1 MGSEQE
7 NVRKNKEALKKADEA
22 EKKAQAEVKP
32 EKTEP
37 ETEKKGKEEKPGFFK
52 RTWGKIKTGASR
64 AKRKGLKAVSK
75 DPDDM
80 TDDEFNEHLKDLE
93 GEGDIGYASRYY
105 ELIDELSKMPS
116 LMALTKQSEGQKDK
130 EDAVDEAVKDTQ
142 KEQDSEETPAGKEEI
157 AKKAQDEPAKA
168 EEPAKKENAPGKIE
182 TAEKAEAE
190 EVPAR
195 TDKDAEEEIEA
206 AETPARTEAAPEKA
220 EAENTPAKT
229 DEAPQAESEKKEE
242 SPDKKEE
249 APQSEETQS
258 DKGSVARQIV
268 GETAKVAVENK
279 DKAVGIYKNS
289 RRQKTLEKLAG
300 QTDNTT
306 GKGRSYR
313 YMAAQTNKEKTQ
325 AGFDIATTAVN
336 TVSDMLQRFGSSKVG
351 DIAGKIA
358 GYINK
363 ALAFGKDFMSKR
375 IEKKAI
381 KDGIKGLVGGND
393 AYKKLKDKYR
403 LHGQDMRRAIRTAAK
418 HSSVT
423 DLINADK
430 DKLSDEYAKNVKDKD
445 SGVADVMGLA
455 GGTDELAMKKALGR
469 S

>member
-64 AKRKGLKAVSK
+64 AKKKGLKAVSK

-105 ELIDELSKMPS
+105 ELIDELSNMPS

-130 EDAVDEAVKDTQ
+130 EEAVDEAVKDTQ

-157 AKKAQDEPAKA
+157 AKKAQEEPAEA

-190 EVPAR
+190 EAPAR
-195 TDKDAEEEIEA
+195 TDKEAEEIET
-206 AETPARTEAAPEKA
+206 AETPAGTEAATESAETEEAPAKEEAQEKA
-220 EAENTPAKT
+220 EAENTPA
-229 DEAPQAESEKKEE
+229 DIEKEHH
-242 SPDKKEE
+242 
-249 APQSEETQS
+249 SEETQS

-300 QTDNTT
+300 QTDNTS

-445 SGVADVMGLA
+445 SDVADVMGLA

>member
-22 EKKAQAEVKP
+22 EKKAEAEVKP

-130 EDAVDEAVKDTQ
+130 EEAVDEAVKDTQ
-142 KEQDSEETPAGKEEI
+142 KEQDSEEAPAGKEEI
-157 AKKAQDEPAKA
+157 AKKEQEEPAKA

-182 TAEKAEAE
+182 TAE
-190 EVPAR
+190 
-195 TDKDAEEEIEA
+195 
-206 AETPARTEAAPEKA
+206 TPARTEAATESAETEEPPAKEEATEKA
-220 EAENTPAKT
+220 EAENTPA
-229 DEAPQAESEKKEE
+229 DIEEEHHSEG
-242 SPDKKEE
+242 
-249 APQSEETQS
+249 TQS

-300 QTDNTT
+300 QTDNTS

-430 DKLSDEYAKNVKDKD
+430 DKLSDEYARNVKDKD

>member
-130 EDAVDEAVKDTQ
+130 EEAVDEAVKDTQ
-142 KEQDSEETPAGKEEI
+142 KEQDSEEAPAADKEEI
-157 AKKAQDEPAKA
+157 AKKAQEEPAKA

-182 TAEKAEAE
+182 TAEKAETE
-190 EVPAR
+190 EAPAR
-195 TDKDAEEEIEA
+195 TDKEAEEIET
-206 AETPARTEAAPEKA
+206 AETPAGTEAATESAETEEAPAKEEATEKA
-220 EAENTPAKT
+220 EAENTPA
-229 DEAPQAESEKKEE
+229 DIEKEHH
-242 SPDKKEE
+242 
-249 APQSEETQS
+249 SEETPS

-300 QTDNTT
+300 QTDNTS

>member
-22 EKKAQAEVKP
+22 EKKAEAEVKP

-130 EDAVDEAVKDTQ
+130 EEAVDEAVKDTQ
-142 KEQDSEETPAGKEEI
+142 KEQDSEGAPAGKEEI
-157 AKKAQDEPAKA
+157 AKKAQEEPVKA
-168 EEPAKKENAPGKIE
+168 EEPAKKENTPGKIE
-182 TAEKAEAE
+182 TAEKAETE
-190 EVPAR
+190 EAPAR
-195 TDKDAEEEIEA
+195 TDKEAEKIET
-206 AETPARTEAAPEKA
+206 AETPARTETEESPAKEEATEKA
-220 EAENTPAKT
+220 EAENTPA
-229 DEAPQAESEKKEE
+229 DIEE
-242 SPDKKEE
+242 EHH
-249 APQSEETQS
+249 SEETQS
-258 DKGSVARQIV
+258 DKSSVARQIV

-300 QTDNTT
+300 QTDNTS

-393 AYKKLKDKYR
+393 AYRKLKDKYR

>member
-1 MGSEQE
+1 M
-7 NVRKNKEALKKADEA
+7 
-22 EKKAQAEVKP
+22 
-32 EKTEP
+32 
-37 ETEKKGKEEKPGFFK
+37 
-52 RTWGKIKTGASR
+52 
-64 AKRKGLKAVSK
+64 KAVSK

-206 AETPARTEAAPEKA
+206 AETPARTEAETERAETEESPAKEEATEKA
-220 EAENTPAKT
+220 EAENTPA
-229 DEAPQAESEKKEE
+229 DEEH
-242 SPDKKEE
+242 
-249 APQSEETQS
+249 QSEETQS

-375 IEKKAI
+375 IEKKSI

-430 DKLSDEYAKNVKDKD
+430 DKLSDEYAKKVKDKD

>member
-142 KEQDSEETPAGKEEI
+142 KEQDSEGAPAGKEEI
-157 AKKAQDEPAKA
+157 AKKAQEEPAKA
-168 EEPAKKENAPGKIE
+168 EEPAKNENAPGKIE

-195 TDKDAEEEIEA
+195 TDKEAEEIET
-206 AETPARTEAAPEKA
+206 AETPARTEAATESAEAEEPPAKEEATEKA
-220 EAENTPAKT
+220 EAENTPA
-229 DEAPQAESEKKEE
+229 DIEE
-242 SPDKKEE
+242 EHH
-249 APQSEETQS
+249 SEETQS
-258 DKGSVARQIV
+258 DKSSVARQIV

-300 QTDNTT
+300 QTDNTS

-351 DIAGKIA
+351 NIAGKIA

-430 DKLSDEYAKNVKDKD
+430 DKLSDEYARNVKDKD

>member
-7 NVRKNKEALKKADEA
+7 NIRKNKEALKKADEA
-22 EKKAQAEVKP
+22 EKKAEAEVKP
-32 EKTEP
+32 EKTES
-37 ETEKKGKEEKPGFFK
+37 ETERKGKEEKPGFFK

-142 KEQDSEETPAGKEEI
+142 KEQDSEEAPAGKEEI
-157 AKKAQDEPAKA
+157 AKKAQEEPAKA
-168 EEPAKKENAPGKIE
+168 EEPAKKENAPEKIE
-182 TAEKAEAE
+182 TAE
-190 EVPAR
+190 
-195 TDKDAEEEIEA
+195 
-206 AETPARTEAAPEKA
+206 TPVKTEAATENAETEESPAKEETPEKA
-220 EAENTPAKT
+220 EAENKPA
-229 DEAPQAESEKKEE
+229 DIEE
-242 SPDKKEE
+242 EPH
-249 APQSEETQS
+249 SEEIQS
-258 DKGSVARQIV
+258 DKGTVARQIV

-336 TVSDMLQRFGSSKVG
+336 TVSGMLQRFGSSKVG

-393 AYKKLKDKYR
+393 TYRKLKDKYR
-403 LHGQDMRRAIRTAAK
+403 IHGQDMRRAIRIAAK

-430 DKLSDEYAKNVKDKD
+430 DKLSGEYAKNVKDKD

-455 GGTDELAMKKALGR
+455 GGTDEQAMKKALGR

>member
-22 EKKAQAEVKP
+22 EKKAQTEVKP

-130 EDAVDEAVKDTQ
+130 EEAVDEAVKDTQ
-142 KEQDSEETPAGKEEI
+142 KEQDSEEAPAGKEEI
-157 AKKAQDEPAKA
+157 AKKAQDEPAEA

-182 TAEKAEAE
+182 TAEKAATEEA
-190 EVPAR
+190 PAR
-195 TDKDAEEEIEA
+195 TDKEAEEIET
-206 AETPARTEAAPEKA
+206 AETPAGTEAATESAETEETPAKEEAPEKA
-220 EAENTPAKT
+220 EAENTPADT
-229 DEAPQAESEKKEE
+229 EKEHH
-242 SPDKKEE
+242 
-249 APQSEETQS
+249 SEETQS

-300 QTDNTT
+300 QTDNTS

-363 ALAFGKDFMSKR
+363 ALAFGRDFMSKR

>member
-206 AETPARTEAAPEKA
+206 AETPARTEAETERAETEESPAKEEATEKA
-220 EAENTPAKT
+220 EAENTPA
-229 DEAPQAESEKKEE
+229 DEEH
-242 SPDKKEE
+242 
-249 APQSEETQS
+249 QSEETQS

-375 IEKKAI
+375 IEKKSI

-430 DKLSDEYAKNVKDKD
+430 DKLSDEYAKKVKDKD